1 MDCADGARKAAMRFS
16 SGEPLVQA
24 ASGLNSPTRMS
35 LTV

>member
-1 MDCADGARKAAMRFS
+1 MDRADGARKAAMRFS
-16 SGEPLVQA
+16 SGVAPVQA